1 MLEQPHFDPYSIPA
15 RVCFAIAIFGGS
27 LLIAV
32 LLLTALIAH

>member
-15 RVCFAIAIFGGS
+15 RVCLAIAIFGGS